1 MVQRDP
7 SKPSNYENSLIVL
20 KIIYEDK
27 ALAESYLENWTDEME
42 EHRLSVAKMRFR
54 DSTGGSTT
62 NPKNEE
68 VQQ

>member
-20 KIIYEDK
+20 KTIYEDK
-27 ALAESYLENWTDEME
+27 AVAESYLESLTDEME
-42 EHRLSVAKMRFR
+42 EHRLSVAKMRFC
-54 DSTGGSTT
+54 DSTDESTT
-62 NPKNEE
+62 NPKNKE